1 MVLPLGQRD
10 GKGKGIGGQEVGADC
25 SRKCYPEE
33 VMFFLLFASSTVY
46 IITHHIFVALCL
58 VPL

>member
-33 VMFFLLFASSTVY
+33 VMFFFAFRLFNR